1 MYNLENTILF
11 KMVLIH
17 TIFWKEIFWEKNM
30 EQKLFLS
37 LVTSLPILNIWE
49 EIHDEKRSL

>member
-1 MYNLENTILF
+1 
-11 KMVLIH
+11 
-17 TIFWKEIFWEKNM
+17 M